1 MKTFKEPLTPKEEAL
16 LLSQLKTG
24 NMEARNQL
32 VERNMR
38 LVAHIAKKYNSG
50 ERDFDDILSI
60 GTIGLIKAVNTFDE
74 SKGNRLVTYA
84 SKCIENEI
92 LMHMRTEKKKTR
104 EVSLYEPIGTDKEGN
119 AISLLDIMECETKD
133 FAAEYDLNS
142 QISWLVANIS
152 KVLTPFELN
161 IIIKRYGL
169 FGETEVTQRELAHEL
184 GISRSYVSRIEKK
197 CLQKLKAAYK
207 KASF

>member
-197 CLQKLKAAYK
+197 CLQKLKAACK